1 MSAKLRFFFLGSL
14 GLVVL
19 AMSWLVFRG
28 YQVNQEPVPE
38 VTSKTASVAPVEKA
52 ESPKPAPSAVS
63 AIKTAKSDTPT
74 TAPAT
79 KAIDA
84 SPKKKEASKGTWITP
99 SEITYLDQS
108 PQQKMILDYLKAVGT
123 FNTPPKA
130 EPVFVGMNDQ
140 GLEQYEYDTYDS
152 GHVVQWKRSGDTAVE
167 QLEYPGGDKVTR
179 RAPENDR
186 PFAEVSYESKANGT
200 FQSVNYRNNGT
211 VESIQDTKGKTT
223 TIYYYDEQGRLTDV
237 YHYNEK

>member
-1 MSAKLRFFFLGSL
+1 MSAKMRFFFLGSL
-14 GLVVL
+14 ALVVL

-28 YQVNQEPVPE
+28 YQANQEPAPE
-38 VTSKTASVAPVEKA
+38 VTSNTVTAAPVSKSDSEK
-52 ESPKPAPSAVS
+52 SKPSATATKV
-63 AIKTAKSDTPT
+63 AKSDVPT

-84 SPKKKEASKGTWITP
+84 SPKKKEASKGSWITP
-99 SEITYLDQS
+99 SEITYLDQL

-140 GLEQYEYDTYDS
+140 GLEQYEYDTFDD

-167 QLEYPGGDKVTR
+167 QIEYPGGDKVTR

-186 PFAEVSYESKANGT
+186 PFTEVSYESKANGT

>member
-14 GLVVL
+14 GFVVL
-19 AMSWLVFRG
+19 AMSWVIFRG
-28 YQVNQEPVPE
+28 YQAGQEPAPE
-38 VTSKTASVAPVEKA
+38 TSANTL
-52 ESPKPAPSAVS
+52 AVS
-63 AIKTAKSDTPT
+63 PVKKTDTPNKIESVVKSAKSDVPAAVPPT
-74 TAPAT
+74 
-79 KAIDA
+79 KSIDA
-84 SPKKKEASKGTWITP
+84 FSNKKEESKGTWITP

-108 PQQKMILDYLKAVGT
+108 PQQKMILDYLKSVGT
-123 FNTPPKA
+123 FKTPPKE

-140 GLEQYEYDTYDS
+140 GLDQFEYDTFDD
-152 GHVVQWKRSGDTAVE
+152 GHVVQWKRSDDIAVE
-167 QLEYPGGDKVTR
+167 QIEYPGGDKVTR

-186 PFAEVSYESKANGT
+186 PFTEVSYESKANGT

-211 VESIQDTKGKTT
+211 VDSIQDTKGKTT